1 MKYYLRQLK
10 GSILVV
16 DDDSK
21 ALEEMAEALKDF
33 GLTVYTAV
41 NEAVALEL
49 ALKHRPDFV
58 IMDYLL
64 QGYTG
69 LEAIKEIHKV
79 LPETKVIMISAFD
92 DLFRIVTST
101 NSSVIAVLKKP
112 ILIDSIGRIISDPLD
127 QKNNMN
133 QAKMVIF

>member
-1 MKYYLRQLK
+1 MA
-10 GSILVV
+10 
-16 DDDSK
+16 D
-21 ALEEMAEALKDF
+21 ALEDF

-41 NEAVALEL
+41 NEVIALEL

-64 QGYTG
+64 RGYTG
-69 LEAIKEIHKV
+69 VEAINEIHKV

-92 DLFRIVTST
+92 DLSRVVTST

-112 ILIDSIGRIISDPLD
+112 LSIESIGRFISNQLD
-127 QKNNMN
+127 QKN
-133 QAKMVIF
+133 QRPR

>member
-1 MKYYLRQLK
+1 MPSFIGQLK
-10 GSILVV
+10 SSILIV
-16 DDDSK
+16 DDDPE
-21 ALEEMAEALKDF
+21 ALEEMADALEDF

-41 NEAVALEL
+41 NEVIALEL

-64 QGYTG
+64 RGYTG
-69 LEAIKEIHKV
+69 VEAINEIHKV

-92 DLFRIVTST
+92 DLSRVVTST

-112 ILIDSIGRIISDPLD
+112 LSIESIGRFISNQLD
-127 QKNNMN
+127 QKN
-133 QAKMVIF
+133 QRPR

>member
-1 MKYYLRQLK
+1 MPSFIGQLK
-10 GSILVV
+10 GSILIV
-16 DDDSK
+16 DDDPE
-21 ALEEMAEALKDF
+21 ALEEMADALEDF

-41 NEAVALEL
+41 NEVIALEL

-64 QGYTG
+64 RGYTG
-69 LEAIKEIHKV
+69 LEAINEIHKV

-92 DLFRIVTST
+92 DLSRVVTST

-112 ILIDSIGRIISDPLD
+112 LSIESIGRFISNQLD
-127 QKNNMN
+127 QKN
-133 QAKMVIF
+133 QRPR

>member
-1 MKYYLRQLK
+1 MPSFIGQLK
-10 GSILVV
+10 GSILIV
-16 DDDSK
+16 DDDPE
-21 ALEEMAEALKDF
+21 ALEEMADALEDF

-41 NEAVALEL
+41 NEVIALEL

-64 QGYTG
+64 RGYTG
-69 LEAIKEIHKV
+69 VEAINEIHKV

-92 DLFRIVTST
+92 DLSRIVTST

-112 ILIDSIGRIISDPLD
+112 LSIESIGRFISNQLD
-127 QKNNMN
+127 QKN
-133 QAKMVIF
+133 QRPR

>member
-1 MKYYLRQLK
+1 MPSFIGQLK
-10 GSILVV
+10 GSILIV
-16 DDDSK
+16 DDDPE
-21 ALEEMAEALKDF
+21 ALEEMADALEDF

-41 NEAVALEL
+41 NEVIALEL

-64 QGYTG
+64 RGYTG
-69 LEAIKEIHKV
+69 VEAINEIHKV

-92 DLFRIVTST
+92 DLSRVVTST

-112 ILIDSIGRIISDPLD
+112 HSIESIGRFISNQLD
-127 QKNNMN
+127 QKN
-133 QAKMVIF
+133 QRPR

>member
-1 MKYYLRQLK
+1 MPSFIGQLK
-10 GSILVV
+10 GSILIV
-16 DDDSK
+16 DDDPE
-21 ALEEMAEALKDF
+21 ALEEMADALEDF

-41 NEAVALEL
+41 NEVIALEL

-64 QGYTG
+64 RGYTG
-69 LEAIKEIHKV
+69 VEAINEIHKV

-92 DLFRIVTST
+92 DLSRVVTST

-112 ILIDSIGRIISDPLD
+112 LSIESIGRFISNQLD
-127 QKNNMN
+127 QKN
-133 QAKMVIF
+133 QRPR

>member
-1 MKYYLRQLK
+1 MPSFIGQLK
-10 GSILVV
+10 GSILIV
-16 DDDSK
+16 DDDPE
-21 ALEEMAEALKDF
+21 ALEEMADALEDF

-41 NEAVALEL
+41 NEVIALEL

-64 QGYTG
+64 RGYTG
-69 LEAIKEIHKV
+69 VEAINEIHKV

-92 DLFRIVTST
+92 DLSRVVTST

-112 ILIDSIGRIISDPLD
+112 LSIESIGRFLSNQLD
-127 QKNNMN
+127 QKN
-133 QAKMVIF
+133 QRPR

>member
-1 MKYYLRQLK
+1 MPSLIGQLK
-10 GSILVV
+10 GSILIV
-16 DDDSK
+16 DDDPE
-21 ALEEMAEALKDF
+21 ALEEMADALEDF

-41 NEAVALEL
+41 NEVIALEL

-64 QGYTG
+64 RGYTG
-69 LEAIKEIHKV
+69 VEAINEIHKV

-92 DLFRIVTST
+92 DLSRVVTST

-112 ILIDSIGRIISDPLD
+112 LSIESIGRFISNQLD
-127 QKNNMN
+127 QKN
-133 QAKMVIF
+133 QRPR

>member
-1 MKYYLRQLK
+1 MESNVRQLK
-10 GSILVV
+10 ASILIV

-21 ALEEMAEALKDF
+21 ALEEMADALQDF
-33 GLTVYTAV
+33 GLSVYTAA

-49 ALKHRPDFV
+49 AHKHRPDFV

-79 LPETKVIMISAFD
+79 LPETKVIMISAID
-92 DLFRIVTST
+92 DLSRIVKST

-112 ILIDSIGRIISDPLD
+112 LSIDSISRIISNQLD
-127 QKNNMN
+127 QKN
-133 QAKMVIF
+133 Q

>member
-1 MKYYLRQLK
+1 MQSFIGQLK
-10 GSILVV
+10 GSILIV
-16 DDDSK
+16 DDDPE
-21 ALEEMAEALKDF
+21 ALEEMSDALEDF

-41 NEAVALEL
+41 NEVIALEL

-64 QGYTG
+64 RGYTG
-69 LEAIKEIHKV
+69 VEAINEIHKV

-92 DLFRIVTST
+92 DLSRVVTST

-112 ILIDSIGRIISDPLD
+112 LSIESIGRFLSNQLD
-127 QKNNMN
+127 QKN
-133 QAKMVIF
+133 QRPR

>member
-1 MKYYLRQLK
+1 MQSYLGQLK
-10 GSILVV
+10 GTILVV
-16 DDDSK
+16 DDDLK
-21 ALEEMAEALKDF
+21 ALEEMAEALQDF

-92 DLFRIVTST
+92 DLSRVVTST

-112 ILIDSIGRIISDPLD
+112 LSIETIGRFLSNQLD
-127 QKNNMN
+127 QKNHRPR
-133 QAKMVIF
+133 

>member
-1 MKYYLRQLK
+1 MPSFIGQLK
-10 GSILVV
+10 GSILIV
-16 DDDSK
+16 DDDPE
-21 ALEEMAEALKDF
+21 ALEEMADALEDF

-41 NEAVALEL
+41 NEVIALEL

-64 QGYTG
+64 RGYTG
-69 LEAIKEIHKV
+69 VEAIIEIHKV

-92 DLFRIVTST
+92 DLSRVVTST

-112 ILIDSIGRIISDPLD
+112 LSIESIGRFISNQLD
-127 QKNNMN
+127 QKN
-133 QAKMVIF
+133 QRPR

>member
-1 MKYYLRQLK
+1 MQSFIGQLK
-10 GSILVV
+10 GSILIV
-16 DDDSK
+16 DDDPE
-21 ALEEMAEALKDF
+21 ALEEMADALEDF

-41 NEAVALEL
+41 NEVIALEL

-64 QGYTG
+64 RGYTG
-69 LEAIKEIHKV
+69 VEAINEIHKV

-92 DLFRIVTST
+92 DLSRVVTST

-112 ILIDSIGRIISDPLD
+112 LSIESIGRFISNQLD
-127 QKNNMN
+127 QKN
-133 QAKMVIF
+133 QRPR

>member
-1 MKYYLRQLK
+1 MPSFIGQLK
-10 GSILVV
+10 GSILIV
-16 DDDSK
+16 DDAPE
-21 ALEEMAEALKDF
+21 ALEEMADALEDF

-41 NEAVALEL
+41 NEVIALEL

-64 QGYTG
+64 RGYTG
-69 LEAIKEIHKV
+69 VEAINEIHKV

-92 DLFRIVTST
+92 DLSRVVTST

-112 ILIDSIGRIISDPLD
+112 LSIESIGRFISNQLD
-127 QKNNMN
+127 QKN
-133 QAKMVIF
+133 QRPR

>member
-1 MKYYLRQLK
+1 MPSFIGQLK
-10 GSILVV
+10 GSILIV
-16 DDDSK
+16 DDDPE
-21 ALEEMAEALKDF
+21 ALEEMADALEDF

-41 NEAVALEL
+41 NKVIALEL

-64 QGYTG
+64 RGYTG
-69 LEAIKEIHKV
+69 VEAINEIHKV

-92 DLFRIVTST
+92 DLSRVVTST

-112 ILIDSIGRIISDPLD
+112 LSIESIGRFISNQLD
-127 QKNNMN
+127 QKN
-133 QAKMVIF
+133 QRPR